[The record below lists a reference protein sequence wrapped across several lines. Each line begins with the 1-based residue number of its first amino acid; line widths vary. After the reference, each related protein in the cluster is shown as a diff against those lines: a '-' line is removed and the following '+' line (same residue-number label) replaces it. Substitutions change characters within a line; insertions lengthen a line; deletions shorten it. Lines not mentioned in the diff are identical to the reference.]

1 MKEQQTNYDPKTN
14 LYHKSVLLHESIEVL
29 NIQSNG
35 HYLDATFGGGGHSA
49 EILKRLE
56 TGKLIAFD
64 QDKDAVRNIP
74 QNENLIF
81 VGENFKYANRFARLH
96 HCLPLN
102 GVLADLG
109 VSSHQFDTADR
120 GFSIRF
126 DGDLDMR
133 MDTRKPFTAADVVN
147 TYDEGRL
154 HKLFEQYGQVTN
166 AKTLA
171 RRIVE
176 KRDTNILRTT
186 QDLVNLVSPI
196 IRGKQN
202 TYLAKVFQAIR
213 IEVNDELGVIR
224 ELLQGVIP
232 QLAVG
237 GRVCIIT
244 FHSLEDQVV
253 KEVFRQFAE
262 EEMTAEEKLLGR
274 RIKKDTEGFKLKI
287 FKPIKPT
294 TIELKENN
302 RARSAKIRY
311 AERIR

>member
-1 MKEQQTNYDPKTN
+1 MKDDKKTN
-14 LYHKSVLLHESIEVL
+14 LYHTSVLLQESIDVL
-29 NIQSNG
+29 NINPNG
-35 HYLDATFGGGGHSA
+35 YYLDATFGGGGHSA
-49 EILKRLE
+49 EILKRLDN
-56 TGKLIAFD
+56 GKLIAFD
-64 QDKDAVRNIP
+64 QDKDAVQNIP

-81 VGENFKYANRFARLH
+81 VGENFKYASRFARLH
-96 HCLPLN
+96 NCLPLD

-133 MDTRKPFTAADVVN
+133 MDTRQPFTAAHVIN
-147 TYDEGRL
+147 NYDEERL
-154 HKLFEQYGQVTN
+154 HKLFELYGQVTN

-171 RRIVE
+171 RKISQER
-176 KRDTNILRTT
+176 KTASLKTT
-186 QDLVNLVSPI
+186 QDLVRMITPI

-213 IEVNDELGVIR
+213 IEVNDELGVIK
-224 ELLQGVIP
+224 ELLRGVIP

-244 FHSLEDQVV
+244 FHSLEDQAV
-253 KEVFRQFAE
+253 KEVFREFAE
-262 EEMTAEEKLLGR
+262 EEMTPEEKLLGR
-274 RIKKDTEGFKLKI
+274 KISKNENAFKLKV
-287 FKPIKPT
+287 FKPIKPK

-302 RARSAKIRY
+302 RSRSAKIRY
-311 AERIR
+311 AERIN

>member
-1 MKEQQTNYDPKTN
+1 MKDDKKTN
-14 LYHKSVLLHESIEVL
+14 LYHTSVLLQESIDVL
-29 NIQSNG
+29 NINPNG

-49 EILKRLE
+49 QILKRLE
-56 TGKLIAFD
+56 KGRLIAFD
-64 QDKDAVRNIP
+64 QDKDAVQNIP

-81 VGENFKYANRFARLH
+81 IGENFKYAARFARLH
-96 HCLPLN
+96 NCLPLH

-126 DGDLDMR
+126 DGVLDMR
-133 MDTRKPFTAADVVN
+133 MDTRQSFTAAHVVN
-147 TYDEGRL
+147 KYDEERL
-154 HKLFEQYGQVTN
+154 HKLFEKYGQVTN

-171 RRIVE
+171 RRIVQE
-176 KRDTNILRTT
+176 RKSAPLRTT
-186 QDLVNLVSPI
+186 QDLVNLITPI

-213 IEVNDELGVIR
+213 IEVNDEIGVIKEMLR
-224 ELLQGVIP
+224 GVIP
-232 QLAVG
+232 QLAIG

-244 FHSLEDQVV
+244 FHSLEDQAV
-253 KEVFRQFAE
+253 KEVFREFAK

-274 RIKKDTEGFKLKI
+274 KITKDKNALKLKV
-287 FKPIKPT
+287 FKAIKPG

-302 RARSAKIRY
+302 RSRSAKIRY
-311 AERIR
+311 AERIN

>member
-1 MKEQQTNYDPKTN
+1 MKEQQKNYDSQTSN
-14 LYHKSVLLHESIEVL
+14 YHKSVLLQECIDVL
-29 NIQSNG
+29 NINPDG

-56 TGKLIAFD
+56 NGKLIAFD
-64 QDKDAVRNIP
+64 QDKDAVQNIP
-74 QNENLIF
+74 TNENLIF
-81 VGENFKYANRFARLH
+81 VGENFKYASRFARLH
-96 HCLPLN
+96 NCLPLH

-133 MDTRKPFTAADVVN
+133 MDTRQPFTAADVIN
-147 TYDEGRL
+147 TYDELSL
-154 HKLFEQYGQVTN
+154 HKLFEQYGQVSN

-171 RRIVE
+171 
-176 KRDTNILRTT
+176 KRLVQARDSSPLRTT
-186 QDLVNLVSPI
+186 QELVNTISPI

-202 TYLAKVFQAIR
+202 TYLAKVFQSIR

-237 GRVCIIT
+237 GRVVIIT

-253 KEVFRQFAE
+253 KEVFKQFTE
-262 EEMTAEEKLLGR
+262 DEMTEEEKLLGR
-274 RIKKDTEGFKLKI
+274 RMKKDSDGFKLKI
-287 FKPIKPT
+287 FKPIKPG

-302 RARSAKIRY
+302 RSRSAKIRY
-311 AERIR
+311 AERIN